1 MSSPTSHRAL
11 AREDLIENIVT
22 QTRQETAFMSDEQLE
37 ETAEAQ
43 GQRIVDAYH
52 DGILET
58 VVEELARL
66 RRENAELVAEVA
78 ELTEDLTDIRA
89 EELHARGEGDTCL
102 GCDTDSGQ
110 EFDHLVDAGGYH
122 PCCVCPDALKV
133 KEEDGARDAENEEY
147 AERFPYM

>member
-1 MSSPTSHRAL
+1 
-11 AREDLIENIVT
+11 
-22 QTRQETAFMSDEQLE
+22 MSDEQLE

>member
-1 MSSPTSHRAL
+1 
-11 AREDLIENIVT
+11 
-22 QTRQETAFMSDEQLE
+22 MSDEQLE

-52 DGILET
+52 DGISET

-66 RRENAELVAEVA
+66 RRENAELKNKLVMKENTRH
-78 ELTEDLTDIRA
+78 LLHLLHKDQMNIRA
-89 EELHARGEGDTCL
+89 EELHSRGEGESCH

-122 PCCVCPDALKV
+122 PCCVWPDALKV
-133 KEEDGARDAENEEY
+133 MEEDEAHDAANEEY